1 MGVLTRMLP
10 VAALALLAS
19 CAPRADV
26 VTGANGRFGEARS
39 RLLTVASKGP
49 VPFAIDVAPPVL
61 GDADQVMLLAQNAIA
76 WSNARLTMTG
86 GEAPADARLLMAF
99 AQVPADSAAAC
110 AGRLPSPSS
119 QPRAMPPS
127 ALMPVRVHA
136 IFCDNDRVLADVI
149 GTARGSDRADAEAT
163 VRDALDRLLAGG
175 GGSGSGW
182 FPGGVSLG
190 VGVGSGGN
198 FGGGV
203 GVGF

>member
-1 MGVLTRMLP
+1 MRVLTRLLP
-10 VAALALLAS
+10 VAILALLAA

-26 VTGANGRFGEARS
+26 ASGANGRFGEARS

-49 VPFAIDVAPPVL
+49 VPFAIDEAPPVL
-61 GDADQVMLLAQNAIA
+61 GGPDQVMVLAQNAIA
-76 WSNARLTMTG
+76 WSNARLTMAG
-86 GEAPADARLLMAF
+86 GEAPAEARLLLAF

-110 AGRLPSPSS
+110 AGRLPTPSS
-119 QPRAMPPS
+119 QPRAMPLSPLS
-127 ALMPVRVHA
+127 PVRVHA

-149 GTARGSDRADAEAT
+149 GTART
-163 VRDALDRLLAGG
+163 AGG
-175 GGSGSGW
+175 SSTGGGW

-198 FGGGV
+198 FGGGI